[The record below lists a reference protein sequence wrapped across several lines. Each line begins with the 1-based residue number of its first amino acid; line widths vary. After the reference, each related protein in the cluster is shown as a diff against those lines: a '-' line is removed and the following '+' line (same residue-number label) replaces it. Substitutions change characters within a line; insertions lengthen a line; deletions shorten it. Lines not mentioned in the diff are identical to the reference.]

1 MRLFTTITRT
11 VFAMA
16 FGAFVGATSLVW
28 AQALTP
34 PQAATSCEAQLED
47 QRRQNINLREV
58 YGQSIAQI
66 AALERAVMDANK
78 KLAEAEHKGKAAEK
92 K

>member
-34 PQAATSCEAQLED
+34 PQAATSCEAALED

-66 AALERAVMDANK
+66 AGMERAMMDANK